1 MPRIHTITTD
11 TVITDNDMILGTDG
25 AVGANNATKNFSFG
39 VFKNYLWTSPTI
51 TGNLTVSGG
60 EIILDNN
67 RYLQGKLTNGTAID
81 LIGVKNNN
89 IVTISDDAQEVHIG
103 PLNGNTTTQ
112 LNGSLILTGAAVLN
126 GAMTVAGNTTLGNA
140 VTDTVTVAGDATFN
154 RDVTITR
161 NLTVNGT
168 INLGDADTD
177 NIIFGADVDSHI
189 LPDDDQTFDLGSN
202 AKQWR
207 NLYAKELKI
216 SGDID
221 VDGITNLDAVDI
233 DGAVQIDSTL
243 TVGQDGDGHVVKLYT
258 DSSSRYLS
266 FDPANDT
273 DGFSK
278 LMFTENVKAQ
288 FGTNTADLAI
298 YNDNTDSYIDA
309 GTTAGKLY
317 IRNKGAD
324 RDIVFQAWAG
334 LADTTPETYFLLDG
348 SLAEDGSGSQTVNY
362 TRWPEFASI
371 AMGDVSNNGIEGA
384 VLNTANGHF
393 AIQHHI
399 GTGTSEKNISIYNY
413 SPDGDIEFFTNG
425 SGSANSYIRLD
436 GGQEKIFINQD
447 VNPYAIKG
455 ATNQPGYLELKADNG
470 ANNSDHWK
478 LSAEADNVFE
488 IQTRD
493 GGSYAPVVEMVASN
507 KSSLFKGAINVA
519 GTISNQHFTIP
530 NAIGTASQ
538 ILKVPSS
545 GSILEW
551 GDLPASVP
559 FIDGGAEFTD
569 SLVIGHSTLTNNPS
583 STPAL
588 AAAERNV
595 GVGNTVLE
603 DLTTGDDNT
612 VLGHAA
618 GKGLTTGSDNTLI
631 GAAAGYNIET
641 ANDVIAIGA
650 RAIGGSNG
658 NSTGQQVVAIG
669 NDTVKMGYASGSNNI
684 AGTTAIGHSAGERNQ
699 SFGST
704 FIGWNAGSTV
714 QNYDSGG
721 DYHDEELHS
730 NNAARCVIIGGN
742 AGTSAVSVTNEIVI
756 GFGAKGK
763 GSNTVVIGNNATT
776 SWLPHDDNGVD
787 LGSTTESFKD
797 AYIQGALKIGDT
809 SGSTYFQLPST
820 IGTEA
825 QVLKV
830 PASGN
835 TLEWGA
841 ADSIPHIREG
851 ANFTGSLL
859 IGHTTTGTLSNAFNN
874 TALGIG
880 VLAAIT
886 EGDYNVA
893 IGHSAA
899 DALTGGDQN
908 VAIGVNALGAI
919 TTQGGNVAIG
929 YNAGNDLTDTSHGS
943 NNVFIGSNAGG
954 PIESGQGNTVFV
966 GASAGANNTKGQV
979 VGIGTNALKSN
990 TGAGNT
996 AVGYGAGKN
1005 NTSGSGNTYIGTST
1019 GEWANQSTTSDNT
1032 LVGAYS
1038 GKSTSFEGINNT
1050 TLGADAGYFMEECN
1064 NNVLIGRHA
1073 GRAIKNDSS
1082 NVIIGKDAAAD
1093 NEHVGDQNVA
1103 IGTNALNNINAGTAG
1118 VDTRNVVIGYS
1129 SGSTIVEGT
1138 QNTLLGALTQP
1149 SGANTS
1155 NEIVIGY
1162 DVDGLGANKAVIGN
1176 ASITNIAPGANG
1188 TVSLGDD
1195 TRGFEELI
1203 LSSPDGTRYRIKVSN
1218 AGALSATAV

>member
-39 VFKNYLWTSPTI
+39 VFKNYLLTEPTI

-67 RYLQGKLTNGTAID
+67 RYLQGKLTSGSPID
-81 LIGVKNNN
+81 LIGVKNND
-89 IVTISDDAQEVHIG
+89 IVTISNDAQEVHIG
-103 PLNGNTTTQ
+103 PLNSSTITQ
-112 LNGSLILTGAAVLN
+112 INGSLILVGAGVFN
-126 GAMTVAGNTTLGNA
+126 GALTVAGNTTLGNA
-140 VTDTVTVAGDATFN
+140 LTDTVTVAGDATFN

-189 LPDDDQTFDLGSN
+189 LPDDNDTFNLGSSSKN
-202 AKQWR
+202 WDTLFASR
-207 NLYAKELKI
+207 VEL
-216 SGDID
+216 SSHA
-221 VDGITNLDAVDI
+221 AV
-233 DGAVQIDSTL
+233 GGNL
-243 TVGQDGDGHVVKLYT
+243 TVTGTTTLNGNSTFNAPITVGANGTGHAVTIHSASSGRALTYDPT
-258 DSSSRYLS
+258 D
-266 FDPANDT
+266 DT
-273 DGFSK
+273 DGMSK
-278 LMFTENVKAQ
+278 LMFGENMKAQ

-298 YNDNTDSYIDA
+298 YNNGTDSFIDA
-309 GTTAGKLY
+309 GTEAGKLY
-317 IRNKGAD
+317 IRNKGTD

-334 LADTTPETYFLLDG
+334 AADTNPETYFLLDG

-371 AMGDVSNNGIEGA
+371 AMGDVVNGGIEGA

-399 GTGTSEKNISIYNY
+399 GTGVAEKNINVYNY
-413 SPDGDIEFFTNG
+413 STDGDIEFFTNG
-425 SGSANSYIRLD
+425 MTSYLRLD

-455 ATNQPGYLELKADNG
+455 ATGQPGYLELKADNG

-478 LSAEADNVFE
+478 VSAEADNVFE

-507 KSSLFKGAINVA
+507 KSSLFKGDINVA

-569 SLVIGHSTLTNNPS
+569 SLIIGHSTHVGTLN
-583 STPAL
+583 
-588 AAAERNV
+588 AAERNV

-631 GAAAGYNIET
+631 GAAAGYNIAT
-641 ANDVIAIGA
+641 ADDVIAIGA

-658 NSTGQQVVAIG
+658 NTTGQQVVAIG
-669 NDTVKMGYASGSNNI
+669 NDTVKMGYQSGSNNI
-684 AGTTAIGHSAGERNQ
+684 AGVTAVGHSAGERAQ
-699 SFGST
+699 GFGST

-714 QNYDSGG
+714 TGYDSSG
-721 DYHDEELHS
+721 DYHNEELHS
-730 NNAARCVIIGGN
+730 NSAHRCVIIGGN
-742 AGTSAVSVTNEIVI
+742 AGTSGVSVTNEIVI

-763 GSNTVVIGNNATT
+763 GTNTVVIGNNATT

-851 ANFTGSLL
+851 ANFGGSLL
-859 IGHTTTGTLSNAFNN
+859 IGHTTTGTLNNALSN

-880 VLAAIT
+880 VLASIT

-893 IGHSAA
+893 MGRDAA
-899 DALTGGDQN
+899 DALTTGDQN
-908 VAIGVNALGAI
+908 VAIGMNALGAI

-929 YNAGNDLTDTSHGS
+929 YGAGDTLTDTSHGS
-943 NNVFIGSNAGG
+943 NNVFVGANAGG
-954 PIESGQGNTVFV
+954 AIASGQGKTVFI
-966 GASAGANNTKGQV
+966 GSSAGANNIKGQTTG
-979 VGIGTNALKSN
+979 VGWSALSKN
-990 TGAGNT
+990 EGNGNT
-996 AVGYGAGKN
+996 AFGYGAGKN
-1005 NTSGSGNTYIGTST
+1005 NVGGDSNTYIGTST
-1019 GEWANQSTTSDNT
+1019 GEWAENNTTSDNT

-1038 GKSTSFEGINNT
+1038 GKSTAFEGINNT
-1050 TLGADAGYFMEECN
+1050 TLGADAGYFMEECT

-1103 IGTNALNNINAGTAG
+1103 IGTNALNNIDAGSAG

-1129 SGSTIVEGT
+1129 SGSTIISGT

-1149 SGANTS
+1149 SANNTS

-1176 ASITNIAPGANG
+1176 ASTTNIAPGGNNTA
-1188 TVSLGDD
+1188 SLGDD
-1195 TRGFEELI
+1195 TRGFKELI
-1203 LSSPDGTRYRIKVSN
+1203 LSSPDGTKYRIKVSN

>member
-67 RYLQGKLTNGTAID
+67 RYLQGRLTSGTPID
-81 LIGVKNNN
+81 LIGVKSNN

-103 PLNGNTTTQ
+103 PLNSSTITQ
-112 LNGSLILTGAAVLN
+112 INGPLTLVGAGVFSGDLS
-126 GAMTVAGNTTLGNA
+126 VAGNTTLGNA
-140 VTDTVTVAGDATFN
+140 LTDTVTVAGDATFN

-177 NIIFGADVDSHI
+177 SVVFGADVDSHI

-243 TVGQDGDGHVVKLYT
+243 TVGVNGTGYGVTFNSASSGRALTYDPTDDSDGM
-258 DSSSRYLS
+258 
-266 FDPANDT
+266 
-273 DGFSK
+273 SK
-278 LMFTENVKAQ
+278 LMFGENMKAQ

-298 YNDNTDSYIDA
+298 YNNGTDSFIDA

-317 IRNKGAD
+317 IRNKGTD

-334 LADTTPETYFLLDG
+334 AQDTNPETYFLLDG

-399 GTGTSEKNISIYNY
+399 GTSTAEKNINIYNY

-425 SGSANSYIRLD
+425 STSYLRLD

-455 ATNQPGYLELKADNG
+455 ATGQPGYLELKADNG

-478 LSAEADNVFE
+478 VSAEADNVFE

-559 FIDGGAEFTD
+559 FIDGGTNFTD
-569 SLVIGHSTLTNNPS
+569 GLIIGHNTHVGTLN
-583 STPAL
+583 
-588 AAAERNV
+588 AAERNV

-669 NDTVKMGYASGSNNI
+669 NDTVKMGYASGSNSI

-714 QNYDSGG
+714 TGYDSSGS
-721 DYHDEELHS
+721 YHNEELHS
-730 NNAARCVIIGGN
+730 NSASRCVIIGGN

-763 GSNTVVIGNNATT
+763 GANTVVIGNNATT

-841 ADSIPHIREG
+841 ADTIPHIREG
-851 ANFTGSLL
+851 ANFGGSLL
-859 IGHTTTGTLSNAFNN
+859 IGHTTTGTLNNALSN

-908 VAIGVNALGAI
+908 VAIGVNALGQI

-929 YNAGNDLTDTSHGS
+929 YGAGDTLTDTTHGS
-943 NNVFIGSNAGG
+943 NNVFVGAHAGG
-954 PIESGQGNTVFV
+954 AIASGQGNTVFV

-1019 GEWANQSTTSDNT
+1019 GEWADQSTTSDNT

-1038 GKSTSFEGINNT
+1038 GKSTAFEGINNT
-1050 TLGADAGYFMEECN
+1050 TLGADAGYFMEACT

-1073 GRAIKNDSS
+1073 GRSIKNDSA

-1093 NEHVGDQNVA
+1093 NEHVGEQNVA
-1103 IGTNALNNINAGTAG
+1103 IGTNALNNADTGSAG
-1118 VDTRNVVIGYS
+1118 VDTRNVVVGYS
-1129 SGSTIVEGT
+1129 SGTSIIQGT
-1138 QNTLLGALTQP
+1138 QNVLLGALTQP

-1176 ASITNIAPGANG
+1176 ASITNIAPGADG
-1188 TVSLGDD
+1188 SVSLGDD

-1203 LSSPDGTRYRIKVSN
+1203 LTSPNGTKYRIKVSD

>member
-81 LIGVKNNN
+81 LIGVKNND

-103 PLNGNTTTQ
+103 PLSGNTTTQ
-112 LNGSLILTGAAVLN
+112 LNGSLILVGAGVFSGDLS
-126 GAMTVAGNTTLGNA
+126 VAGNTTLGNA
-140 VTDTVTVAGDATFN
+140 LSDTVTVAGDATFN

-189 LPDDDQTFDLGSN
+189 LPDDDGTFNLGSSSKKWDTLF
-202 AKQWR
+202 ASR
-207 NLYAKELKI
+207 VELSSHAAVGGNLTVTGTTTLN
-216 SGDID
+216 G
-221 VDGITNLDAVDI
+221 
-233 DGAVQIDSTL
+233 DSTFNAPV

-258 DSSSRYLS
+258 DTSSRYLS
-266 FDPANDT
+266 FDPTNDT

-278 LMFTENVKAQ
+278 LMFSENIKAQ

-298 YNDNTDSYIDA
+298 YNNGTDSFIDA
-309 GTTAGKLY
+309 GTEAGKLY
-317 IRNKGAD
+317 IRNKGVN
-324 RDIVFQAWAG
+324 RDIVFQAYAG

-362 TRWPEFASI
+362 TRWPEYASI

-384 VLNTANGHF
+384 VLNTVNGHF

-399 GTGTSEKNISIYNY
+399 GTSTSEKNITVYNY

-425 SGSANSYIRLD
+425 STSYLRLD

-455 ATNQPGYLELKADNG
+455 ADNQPGYLELKADNG
-470 ANNSDHWK
+470 DNNSDHWK
-478 LSAEADNVFE
+478 LSAETDNVFE

-618 GKGLTTGSDNTLI
+618 GKGLTTGSDNVLI
-631 GAAAGYNIET
+631 GSLAGYNIAT
-641 ANDVIAIGA
+641 ADDVIAIGA

-669 NDTVKMGYASGSNNI
+669 NDTVKMGYASGSSNI

-714 QNYDSGG
+714 QNYDSSG
-721 DYHDEELHS
+721 DYHNEELHS

-763 GSNTVVIGNNATT
+763 GTNTVVIGNNATT

-797 AYIQGALKIGDT
+797 AYIQSALKIGDT

-851 ANFTGSLL
+851 ANFGGSLL
-859 IGHTTTGTLSNAFNN
+859 IGHTTTGTLNSALSN
-874 TALGIG
+874 TAIGIG
-880 VLAAIT
+880 VLASIT
-886 EGDYNVA
+886 EGDSNVA
-893 IGHSAA
+893 IGNAAA
-899 DALTGGDQN
+899 DALTEGDYN

-929 YNAGNDLTDTSHGS
+929 YGAGDTLTDASHGS

-954 PIESGQGNTVFV
+954 AIASGQGKAVFV
-966 GASAGANNTKGQV
+966 GGNAGADNVKGQTT
-979 VGIGTNALKSN
+979 GIGYNALSKN
-990 TGAGNT
+990 EGAGNT
-996 AVGYGAGKN
+996 ALGYGAGKN
-1005 NTSGSGNTYIGTST
+1005 NTTGSGNTYIGTSA
-1019 GEWANQSTTSDNT
+1019 GEWADQGTTSDNT
-1032 LVGAYS
+1032 LVGAFS
-1038 GKSTSFEGINNT
+1038 GKSTNFEGINNT
-1050 TLGADAGYFMEECN
+1050 TLGADAGYFMEECT

-1093 NEHVGDQNVA
+1093 NEHVGEQNVA
-1103 IGTNALNNINAGTAG
+1103 IGTNALNNADTGNAG

-1129 SGSTIVEGT
+1129 AGTSIIQGT
-1138 QNTLLGALTQP
+1138 QNVLLGALTQP

-1155 NEIVIGY
+1155 NEIIIGY

-1176 ASITNIAPGANG
+1176 ASTTNIAPGANN
-1188 TVSLGDD
+1188 TASLGDD
-1195 TRGFEELI
+1195 TRGFKELI
-1203 LSSPDGTRYRIKVSN
+1203 LSSPDGTKYRIKVSN